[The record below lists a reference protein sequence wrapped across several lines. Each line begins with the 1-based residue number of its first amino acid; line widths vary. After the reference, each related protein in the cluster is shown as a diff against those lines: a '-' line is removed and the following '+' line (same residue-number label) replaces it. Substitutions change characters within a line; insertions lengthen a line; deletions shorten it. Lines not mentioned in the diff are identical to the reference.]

1 MENSSTKTINL
12 FVSSGLLASVSV
24 HPQVCGGTRGKDNV
38 KNQRNPSD
46 HCPGFRTPAL
56 GDSSPGQLSRGSLSC
71 LFMSHSPALSCLVAS
86 GGRNVIGGW
95 VLQLQAKAPL
105 LCCRVASSVQG
116 PWGHGVTTEVSRGQ
130 GGTTVLLSGLGPLLV
145 ILSVPCGPAY
155 AKAHDHFYPI
165 TAGLSVTI
173 TEWMSPVHQDWRSL
187 LCRTQDHNSSRV

>member
-46 HCPGFRTPAL
+46 HCPGLRTPAL
-56 GDSSPGQLSRGSLSC
+56 GDSSLGELSGGSLAC
-71 LFMSHSPALSCLVAS
+71 LFMSHNPALSCLVAS
-86 GGRNVIGGW
+86 GGGNVIGGW

-116 PWGHGVTTEVSRGQ
+116 ATGTLCNHRGKQRTGRYHSSAVGSWSPAGHLICSLWPCLCQTT
-130 GGTTVLLSGLGPLLV
+130 
-145 ILSVPCGPAY
+145 
-155 AKAHDHFYPI
+155 
-165 TAGLSVTI
+165 
-173 TEWMSPVHQDWRSL
+173 RSL
-187 LCRTQDHNSSRV
+187 LSYDS